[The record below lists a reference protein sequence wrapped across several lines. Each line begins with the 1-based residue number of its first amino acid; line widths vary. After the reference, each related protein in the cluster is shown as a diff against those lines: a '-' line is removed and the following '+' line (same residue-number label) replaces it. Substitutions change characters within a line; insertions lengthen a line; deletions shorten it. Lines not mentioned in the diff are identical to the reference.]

1 MQTLKTLK
9 MKKQFLKSVVVAISA
24 FSLIASCANKNV
36 GVKFIGAEC
45 EDKKIE
51 SLKAEELKINE
62 KSEKKSDV
70 KLKKSGKNA
79 KKAKKAKKVN
89 SLK

>member
-1 MQTLKTLK
+1 MKTLKILK

-24 FSLIASCANKNV
+24 LSLIASCANKNTDSKCI
-36 GVKFIGAEC
+36 GVEC

-62 KSEKKSDV
+62 KSEKKSDA
-70 KLKKSGKNA
+70 KLKKSG

>member
-1 MQTLKTLK
+1 MKTLKILK

-24 FSLIASCANKNV
+24 LSLITSCANKNA
-36 GVKFIGAEC
+36 GVKCIGAEC

-51 SLKAEELKINE
+51 SLKAEEFKINE
-62 KSEKKSDV
+62 KSEKKSDA
-70 KLKKSGKNA
+70 KLKKSG

>member
-1 MQTLKTLK
+1 MKTLKILK

-24 FSLIASCANKNV
+24 LSLIASCANKSTGLKCV
-36 GVKFIGAEC
+36 GAEC

-62 KSEKKSDV
+62 KSEKKSD
-70 KLKKSGKNA
+70 A
-79 KKAKKAKKVN
+79 K
-89 SLK
+89 